1 MKGLSLAL
9 LLILGS
15 FLTLPAHAWPEVD
28 HMNMCGAP
36 AKVVQAYGGAFRGWQ
51 AHDKYIAN
59 KNRTGY
65 YYKTNCPQT
74 VASVKAKPVKTKKVA
89 KKAIKKRVIVKKRKS
104 VRIAKS
110 RKAKSF
116 KRKVKYDLHADCVR
130 VDRLN
135 SYGASIK
142 RK

>member
-1 MKGLSLAL
+1 MKKLSLTL

-36 AKVVQAYGGAFRGWQ
+36 AKVVQAYGGEFRGWQ
-51 AHDKYIAN
+51 AHDKYVAYKN
-59 KNRTGY
+59 KAGY

-74 VASVKAKPVKTKKVA
+74 VAPVKAKPIKAKKVA
-89 KKAIKKRVIVKKRKS
+89 KTRVIVKKRKP

-110 RKAKSF
+110 NKAKSF
-116 KRKVKYDLHADCVR
+116 KKKVKYDMHADCVR
-130 VDRLN
+130 VDRMN
-135 SYGASIK
+135 SYGATVK
-142 RK
+142 KK